1 MLEIISI
8 CGKRRARH
16 ASDGTTHWGKNV
28 CVSEN
33 STELTS
39 TLKAV
44 AGAGWLHWLV
54 IDWY

>member
-1 MLEIISI
+1 MPQMVLLIGE
-8 CGKRRARH
+8 
-16 ASDGTTHWGKNV
+16 KNV